1 MESRPEDTLERLLG
15 TIKES
20 QDELIIKDGVV
31 NATQLNRYLRLLEIS
46 SDLFTDVYFSSVEEK
61 LSSHIITIKT
71 DVFNF
76 DGNDELAEIVE
87 MIQLSDYFEVSQAS
101 DLKLFVQFIVN
112 GIYEWDCRWQY
123 IQSVLNEAISSVL
136 QVSIL
141 DASNQIEA

>member
-20 QDELIIKDGVV
+20 QDELIIKYGVV

-112 GIYEWDCRWQY
+112 GIYE
-123 IQSVLNEAISSVL
+123 
-136 QVSIL
+136 
-141 DASNQIEA
+141 